1 MLNDPSSP
9 AGRGGF
15 SGRVENRVH
24 GFELHGFELHGF
36 ELHGFELHGFELLH
50 IESMGPFGGPWFGI
64 AQGSKSGSAK
74 IKLDGVNIVRLICV
88 ADHLRKLMATVFRCG
103 RADAAGA

>member
-24 GFELHGFELHGF
+24 GFER
-36 ELHGFELHGFELLH
+36 HGFELHGFELLH

-88 ADHLRKLMATVFRCG
+88 ADLLRKLMATVFRCG

>member
-24 GFELHGFELHGF
+24 GFER
-36 ELHGFELHGFELLH
+36 HGFELHGFELLH